1 MAKVV
6 TGASIPVSFSI
17 TCESCGHKYEGKM
30 VLEVGKNLLDEMN
43 PKFDIRKKL
52 QIKYDQMLGG
62 DFSEM
67 KTSFKCPECGYTQ
80 SWNVVGTQREQAENT
95 GNIIGAVPA
104 LAVAVLVFTQM
115 MGNGFN
121 IGMLLGPVILAS
133 FVFVAFQWLGRKLSF
148 AFVFSNIDPNKEYEK
163 AGERIQPVIS
173 LQ

>member
-17 TCESCGHKYEGKM
+17 TCESCVHKYEGKM
-30 VLEVGKNLLDEMN
+30 VLEIGKNLLDEMN
-43 PKFDIRKKL
+43 PNFDVKKKL
-52 QIKYDQMLGG
+52 QNKYDQMLGG
-62 DFSEM
+62 NFSEM

-80 SWNVVGTQREQAENT
+80 SWNVVGSQREQAENT
-95 GNIIGAVPA
+95 DNIIGAVPA